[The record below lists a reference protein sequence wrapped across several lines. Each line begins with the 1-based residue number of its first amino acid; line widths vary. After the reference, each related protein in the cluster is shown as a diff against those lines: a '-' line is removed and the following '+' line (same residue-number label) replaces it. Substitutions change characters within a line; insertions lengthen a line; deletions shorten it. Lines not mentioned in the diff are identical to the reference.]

1 MRRIRGMSRMIVES
15 KRCVRLEVGRKMEWN
30 VGGNV

>member
-15 KRCVRLEVGRKMEWN
+15 KSVSLRVGRRMAVECRRKY
-30 VGGNV
+30 